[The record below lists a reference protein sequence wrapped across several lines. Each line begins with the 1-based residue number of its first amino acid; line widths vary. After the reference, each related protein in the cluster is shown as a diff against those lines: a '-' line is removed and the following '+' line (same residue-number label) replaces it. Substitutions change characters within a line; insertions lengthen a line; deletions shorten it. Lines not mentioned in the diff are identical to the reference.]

1 MVATLMK
8 TELFAMCRPT
18 QILRVDLNP
27 VDTFGAIGI
36 VHTFVRSPEAKGIK
50 EGTEKNDS

>member
-36 VHTFVRSPEAKGIK
+36 IHTFVRSPEAKGIK